1 MYCDIIGTMNI
12 PSVGSKVSITVRYR
26 TNYLYAPEPYEE
38 VEYTGTVVKSQKWV
52 DADSFSLET
61 TDKEYPVKIIPS
73 KWLRNVKVISGSV
86 QSIRKFKVTGS
97 KGEYTVTQNGKH
109 YSCTCIGFKYH
120 GKCKHITAVAKM

>member
-1 MYCDIIGTMNI
+1 MNI
-12 PSVGSKVSITVRYR
+12 PSVGSKVSVTVRLR
-26 TNYLYAPEPYEE
+26 TNYLYAPEPYED
-38 VEYTGTVVKSQKWV
+38 VEFTGTVVKSQKWV

-61 TDKEYPVKIIPS
+61 TDASYPVKIIPG

-86 QSIRKFKVTGS
+86 QSIRKFKVAGS